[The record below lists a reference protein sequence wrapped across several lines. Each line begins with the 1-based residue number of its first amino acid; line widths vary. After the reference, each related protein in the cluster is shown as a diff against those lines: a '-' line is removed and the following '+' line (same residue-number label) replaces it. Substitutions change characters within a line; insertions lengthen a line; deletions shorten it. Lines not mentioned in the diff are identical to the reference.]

1 MVNISSE
8 AAVLYEGIFTAYEF
22 VPYTDE
28 TTGIVTSVKSE
39 YLTDIPCRI
48 SYSTVDINKK
58 SRFPGYKN
66 QTAKLFC
73 SPSVEVKPGSEIVV
87 TQNRFTEKYISS
99 GAAAVYTGH
108 SEVVLNI
115 KNVG

>member
-1 MVNISSE
+1 MKDISSE
-8 AAVLYEGIFTAYEF
+8 AAVLYEGTFTAYEF
-22 VPYTDE
+22 LPNTEE
-28 TTGIVTSVKSE
+28 TTGIVSSVKSE

-66 QTAKLFC
+66 QTVKLFC
-73 SPSVEVKPGSEIVV
+73 SPSVEIKAGSEIVV
-87 TQNRFTEKYISS
+87 TQNGTTEKYISS